1 MTELEILRGIAI
13 FFALSKFVVPVMI
26 IWCISEWWD
35 KRSQAKTK
43 KEIEKRRAEFNR
55 ECERVG
61 KRMHNIDEIHRT
73 VTEFA
78 V

>member
-13 FFALSKFVVPVMI
+13 LYALGKFVVPALI
-26 IWCISEWWD
+26 IGAVCEWWD

-78 V
+78 I

>member
-13 FFALSKFVVPVMI
+13 LYAIGRYIVPCLI
-26 IWCISEWWD
+26 IGAVWEWWD

-43 KEIEKRRAEFNR
+43 KELEKRRAEFIR
-55 ECERVG
+55 DVEITG

-73 VTEFA
+73 VSMA
-78 V
+78 I